1 MVILS
6 PFLTML
12 ERDDDASV
20 VHRAPIIYGS
30 AASEQLLGNVQMQLL
45 SALPSDTK
53 KILDI
58 IEIDLREAAKET
70 WSY

>member
-1 MVILS
+1 MLS
-6 PFLTML
+6 QFLTIL

-20 VHRAPIIYGS
+20 VHRATIIYGS
-30 AASEQLLGNVQMQLL
+30 APSEQLLGNVQIQLL

-53 KILDI
+53 KTLDI
-58 IEIDLREAAKET
+58 IEVDLREAAKET